1 MDQTLSII
9 FFFSAILI
17 FGGLLFAIIS
27 LTKNSPR
34 TLDQDK
40 YRSRW
45 MAIESRLKRDDENSY
60 TVCILEADKLL
71 DQSLRDRG
79 LSGKTMA
86 ERMKQCQGKWTNGN
100 GVWAA
105 HKLRNR
111 FGIILLQGH
120 AFWIKECW
128 RNLSTLSQPNV
139 CQSDWENYGGLCR

>member
-1 MDQTLSII
+1 MDQTLSLI

-17 FGGLLFAIIS
+17 FGGILFVVVSFA
-27 LTKNSPR
+27 KNSPR
-34 TLDQDK
+34 TLDVDK

-45 MAIESRLKRDDENSY
+45 MNIEMKLNRDDVNSY
-60 TVCILEADKLL
+60 TVCIFEADKLL
-71 DQSLRDRG
+71 DQALREKG

-111 FGIILLQGH
+111 LAHETDVKLDFERSRQALVAYKQGLKDVG
-120 AFWIKECW
+120 AI
-128 RNLSTLSQPNV
+128 
-139 CQSDWENYGGLCR
+139 

>member
-17 FGGLLFAIIS
+17 FGGLLFVVIS
-27 LTKNSPR
+27 LAKNSPR

-45 MAIESRLKRDDENSY
+45 MAIETRLKRDDENSY
-60 TVCILEADKLL
+60 TVCIFEADKLL
-71 DQSLRDRG
+71 DQALRDRG

-86 ERMKQCQGKWTNGN
+86 DRMKQCQGKWTNGN

-105 HKLRNR
+105 HKLRNKLAHETDTQVDYER
-111 FGIILLQGH
+111 TRLALLAFKQGLKDMG
-120 AFWIKECW
+120 AI
-128 RNLSTLSQPNV
+128 
-139 CQSDWENYGGLCR
+139 

>member
-1 MDQTLSII
+1 MDQSLSII

-17 FGGLLFAIIS
+17 FGGLLFVIIS

-45 MAIESRLKRDDENSY
+45 LSIETRLKQGDDNTY
-60 TVCILEADKLL
+60 TVCIFEADKLL
-71 DQSLRDRG
+71 DQALRDRG
-79 LSGKTMA
+79 FAGKTMG
-86 ERMKQCQGKWTNGN
+86 ERMKQYQGKWTNGN

-111 FGIILLQGH
+111 IAHEADATVDYNRTKQALVAYKQGLKDLG
-120 AFWIKECW
+120 AI
-128 RNLSTLSQPNV
+128 
-139 CQSDWENYGGLCR
+139 

>member
-17 FGGLLFAIIS
+17 FGGLLFAFIS
-27 LTKNSPR
+27 MAKNSPR
-34 TLDQDK
+34 TLDVEK

-45 MAIESRLKRDDENSY
+45 MNIETKLKRDNDLSY
-60 TVCILEADKLL
+60 VVCILDADKLL
-71 DQSLRDRG
+71 DQALREKG

-105 HKLRNR
+105 HKLRNKLAHEPDAKVDYER
-111 FGIILLQGH
+111 SRQALVAYKQGLKDVG
-120 AFWIKECW
+120 AI
-128 RNLSTLSQPNV
+128 
-139 CQSDWENYGGLCR
+139 

>member
-1 MDQTLSII
+1 MDQSLSIL

-17 FGGLLFAIIS
+17 FGGLLFAVIS
-27 LTKNSPR
+27 LAKNSPR

-45 MAIESRLKRDDENSY
+45 LAIETRLKRDDSN
-60 TVCILEADKLL
+60 THILCVLEADKLL
-71 DQSLRDRG
+71 DQALREKG

-111 FGIILLQGH
+111 LAHESDVRIDYDRSRQALIAYKQGLKDMG
-120 AFWIKECW
+120 AI
-128 RNLSTLSQPNV
+128 
-139 CQSDWENYGGLCR
+139 

>member
-27 LTKNSPR
+27 ITKNSPR

-45 MAIESRLKRDDENSY
+45 MAIESRLKRDEENSY

-111 FGIILLQGH
+111 IAHETDVKVDYDRARQALIAYKQGLKDMG
-120 AFWIKECW
+120 AI
-128 RNLSTLSQPNV
+128 
-139 CQSDWENYGGLCR
+139 

>member
-111 FGIILLQGH
+111 IAHETDVKVDYDRARQALIAFKQGLKDMG
-120 AFWIKECW
+120 AI
-128 RNLSTLSQPNV
+128 
-139 CQSDWENYGGLCR
+139 